1 MTKED
6 SSIDRRCRL
15 ALVEAKGAAAQ
26 IVDGTISPEDGARKI
41 GSELGG
47 CYNFLGQDDLVDL
60 LGAFSGYADLYQE
73 KVLNPFEKQA
83 IDSDVLK
90 SAREFTELAAGRELG

>member
-1 MTKED
+1 MPKEE

-41 GSELGG
+41 GSELGAATT
-47 CYNFLGQDDLVDL
+47 FLAKMILSICL
-60 LGAFSGYADLYQE
+60 A
-73 KVLNPFEKQA
+73 PFRAMRICIRRKC
-83 IDSDVLK
+83 
-90 SAREFTELAAGRELG
+90 